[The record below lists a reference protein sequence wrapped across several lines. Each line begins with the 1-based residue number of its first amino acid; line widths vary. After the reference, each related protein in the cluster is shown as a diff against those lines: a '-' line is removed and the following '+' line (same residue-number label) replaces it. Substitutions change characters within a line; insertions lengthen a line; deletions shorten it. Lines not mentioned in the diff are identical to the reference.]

1 MHPQIPELPDNLKP
15 APGAE
20 AAVVPKRRFQPP
32 RPEEHFYAAM
42 RGACASMELLV
53 KDGRWVLPHSG
64 AMCFLVAGWTAVL
77 SYLLSRA
84 IPTLFQ

>member
-20 AAVVPKRRFQPP
+20 AAVVPKRRYHPP

-53 KDGRWVLPHSG
+53 KDGRCVLPP
-64 AMCFLVAGWTAVL
+64 
-77 SYLLSRA
+77 
-84 IPTLFQ
+84 PTF

>member
-1 MHPQIPELPDNLKP
+1 MHTRPHLTCTAADLLRDAEHSVHSQIPELPDNLKP

-20 AAVVPKRRFQPP
+20 AAVVPKRRYHTP

-53 KDGRWVLPHSG
+53 KDGRCMLPP
-64 AMCFLVAGWTAVL
+64 
-77 SYLLSRA
+77 
-84 IPTLFQ
+84 PTI

>member
-20 AAVVPKRRFQPP
+20 AAVVPKRRYHTP

-53 KDGRWVLPHSG
+53 KDGRCMLVGGLKSPLQLMRKHSISG
-64 AMCFLVAGWTAVL
+64 RQISGT
-77 SYLLSRA
+77 
-84 IPTLFQ
+84 T